1 VVHVYGRLVT
11 LVPEWAAEWR
21 HFYGDWTD
29 VRRFTLTGLRDC
41 ISSHGFEVREAMRFR
56 QLPLLW
62 DRPYLSPFSDMAAL
76 LPNAFKRSKFV
87 RFSKEWMLLVVADR
101 VG

>member
-1 VVHVYGRLVT
+1 
-11 LVPEWAAEWR
+11 
-21 HFYGDWTD
+21 
-29 VRRFTLTGLRDC
+29 
-41 ISSHGFEVREAMRFR
+41 VREALRFR

-62 DRPYLSPFSDMAAL
+62 DKPYLRPLSDVAAL
-76 LPNAFKRSKFV
+76 LPSAFKRSKFV